1 MNFYRIQI
9 VDKVSQNCFLFE
21 NDLNNFVYDL
31 SRLNR
36 NAVIVE
42 TTSE

>member
-1 MNFYRIQI
+1 MFQI
-9 VDKVSQNCFLFE
+9 VDKVSQNCFSFE
-21 NDLNNFVYDL
+21 NDLSHFVYDM

-42 TTSE
+42 TTSD